1 MSFFPERRVK
11 RILMVYRRQSCLGNM
26 ITAYLL
32 LATKEFFL
40 NREMK
45 KLTSLS
51 SDILVASIRYN
62 HIALNDR
69 STAAVSCSLSS
80 AA

>member
-1 MSFFPERRVK
+1 
-11 RILMVYRRQSCLGNM
+11 M
-26 ITAYLL
+26 ITAYLF

-51 SDILVASIRYN
+51 SDISVAAIRHN
-62 HIALNDR
+62 HIGLNDR
-69 STAAVSCSLSS
+69 SAAAVSCSLSS

>member
-1 MSFFPERRVK
+1 
-11 RILMVYRRQSCLGNM
+11 M
-26 ITAYLL
+26 ITAYLF

-40 NREMK
+40 NRETK

-51 SDILVASIRYN
+51 SDILVASIRHN
-62 HIALNDR
+62 HVRLNAR
-69 STAAVSCSLSS
+69 SGAVVSCSLSS

>member
-1 MSFFPERRVK
+1 
-11 RILMVYRRQSCLGNM
+11 M
-26 ITAYLL
+26 ITAYLF

-51 SDILVASIRYN
+51 SDISVASIRHN
-62 HIALNDR
+62 HIGLNDR
-69 STAAVSCSLSS
+69 SAAAVSCSLSS

>member
-1 MSFFPERRVK
+1 
-11 RILMVYRRQSCLGNM
+11 M